1 MQITDYEEQVANYD
15 AQVKELEEE
24 LENYRSSQYYYED
37 E

>member
-15 AQVKELEEE
+15 AQVQELEE
-24 LENYRSSQYYYED
+24 LENYRSLQYYYED